1 MARYADID
9 KFLHIVPVDELGNTD
24 FITIEKCLTQASADV
39 VPRAELAKEIFADIM
54 ELLLNNHIVGYTT
67 ENGEW
72 VYYCKNSLVTEL
84 DELKK
89 KYE

>member
-39 VPRAELAKEIFADIM
+39 APRAELAKEIFAEIEKIRFAYGFGSDVT
-54 ELLLNNHIVGYTT
+54 N
-67 ENGEW
+67 
-72 VYYCKNSLVTEL
+72 LVVMTKE
-84 DELKK
+84 DFDALKK